1 MSEELAV
8 AGERVA
14 EFSVDEGCN
23 FLRAQ
28 LPDSI
33 TRDAHQEIRQISAI
47 FHGFPLALGLA
58 SAYIR
63 TRCCQLEEF
72 FRIIKDDK
80 QLDALTSIPV
90 VGYEWTLSTVWKLS
104 LSSLDGS
111 ARTVLEI
118 LVYLDPD
125 SIPNEL
131 FQKGYPNCSV
141 TDPLAFLS
149 NPVKFFAATTAL
161 RQRSLIRTNSHRDTF
176 SIHRYFQAS
185 AFRHICESPR
195 VRRQS
200 FEYALNLLCNMQ
212 PEDNTKQ
219 HWSPQCWEPTQRYL
233 PHIKTLESRFLES
246 PASFKGSET
255 KLARL
260 LFHCSK
266 YVAPQAS
273 PFDNG

>member
-33 TRDAHQEIRQISAI
+33 TRDAHHEIRQISAI

-72 FRIIKDDK
+72 VRIIKDDK
-80 QLDALTSIPV
+80 HLDALNSIPV
-90 VGYEWTLSTVWKLS
+90 AGYEWTLSTVWKLS
-104 LSSLDGS
+104 LSSLDAS

-149 NPVKFFAATTAL
+149 NPVEFFAATTAL

-185 AFRHICESPR
+185 AFRQICENPR

-200 FEYALNLLCNMQ
+200 FEYALSLLCNMQ

-266 YVAPQAS
+266 YVAPQAF

>member
-14 EFSVDEGCN
+14 DFSVDEGCN

-33 TRDAHQEIRQISAI
+33 TRDAHDEIWQISAN
-47 FHGFPLALGLA
+47 FHGFPLALGLV
-58 SAYIR
+58 SAFIR
-63 TRCCQLEEF
+63 TRCCQLEAF
-72 FRIIKDDK
+72 VRILNDDRS
-80 QLDALTSIPV
+80 LDAINSIPV
-90 VGYEWTLSTVWKLS
+90 GGYAWTLSTVWKLS
-104 LSSLDGS
+104 LSSLDAS
-111 ARTVLEI
+111 ARKILEI

-149 NPVKFFAATTAL
+149 NPLEFFAAIMAL
-161 RQRSLIRTNSHRDTF
+161 RQRSLIRTNSHRDTL
-176 SIHRYFQAS
+176 SIHRYFRET
-185 AFRHICESPR
+185 AFRQICESPEG
-195 VRRQS
+195 RRQS
-200 FEYALNLLCNMQ
+200 FEDALSLLCNMQ

-266 YVAPQAS
+266 YVAPQAF